1 MSVWQALLLGLVQG
15 ITEFLPVSS
24 SGHFVFLSHI
34 LGLHMDNSTL
44 FRVLLHTGT
53 LFSVIF
59 IFKADIKRLFWEMI
73 HIIQDIISNLKVWF
87 YNKKDQKDERYHKL
101 LSTNYRKFSVLI
113 MISAIPAGVIG
124 YLLRKI
130 AEEASGNLL
139 APAIGFFITA
149 ILLLVTEYA
158 SVKSEKSPRDTRYS
172 DAAIIGVFQGLSV
185 FPGLSRAGST
195 LSACFLCGFSRK
207 YAVKYTY
214 IVSIPAMI
222 GSMIVELGGAKFNAS
237 PADVGKYLL
246 AMAAAA
252 ITGYFSIRFILKFL
266 SQKKLRYFSV
276 YCMLVGIA
284 AIILHFSTQA

>member
-24 SGHFVFLSHI
+24 SGHFIFLSHV
-34 LGLHMDNSTL
+34 LGLHMDDSLL

-53 LFSVIF
+53 LFSAIF
-59 IFKADIKRLFWEMI
+59 IFRADIKRLLWEMI
-73 HIIQDIISNLKVWF
+73 HIIQDVISNLKVWF
-87 YNKKDQKDERYHKL
+87 YNKKYQKDERYRKL
-101 LSTNYRKFSVLI
+101 LATNYRKFSVLI
-113 MISAIPAGVIG
+113 VISAIPTGVIG
-124 YLLRKI
+124 YLLREI

-158 SVKSEKSPRDTRYS
+158 SAKSEKTPRETRYS

-207 YAVKYTY
+207 YAVKYSY
-214 IVSIPAMI
+214 IISIPAII
-222 GSMIVELGGAKFNAS
+222 GSMIVELGGAKLNAS
-237 PADVGKYLL
+237 PADVGKYIL

-252 ITGYFSIRFILKFL
+252 ITGYFSIRFILTIL
-266 SQKKLRYFSV
+266 SQKKLRYFSA
-276 YCMLVGIA
+276 YCMIIGIA